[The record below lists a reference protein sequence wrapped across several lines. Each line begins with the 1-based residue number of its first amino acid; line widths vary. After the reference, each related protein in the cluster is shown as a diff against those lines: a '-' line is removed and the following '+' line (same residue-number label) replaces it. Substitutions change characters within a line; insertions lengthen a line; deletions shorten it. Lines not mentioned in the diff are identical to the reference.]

1 MILNN
6 FVAIKLLP
14 ELFWVLYQIFDFISN
29 YMGIIMSFLRNVS
42 VKNVPIDTPGRCQH
56 NNTKLR

>member
-14 ELFWVLYQIFDFISN
+14 ELFRVLYQIFDFISN
-29 YMGIIMSFLRNVS
+29 YMSIIMSFLRNVS
-42 VKNVPIDTPGRCQH
+42 VRNAPIDTPGRCQR

>member
-14 ELFWVLYQIFDFISN
+14 ELFRVLYQIFDFISN
-29 YMGIIMSFLRNVS
+29 YMGIIMSFLRNVP
-42 VKNVPIDTPGRCQH
+42 VRNVPIDTPGRCQR